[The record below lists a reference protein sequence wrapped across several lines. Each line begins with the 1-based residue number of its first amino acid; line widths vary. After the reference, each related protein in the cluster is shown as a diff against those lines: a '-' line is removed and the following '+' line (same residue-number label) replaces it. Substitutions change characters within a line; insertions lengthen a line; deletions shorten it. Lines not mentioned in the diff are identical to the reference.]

1 MANIALYSADG
12 EERSVKQH
20 SKEWHDL
27 LKIGWTT
34 WKKPSPKKSSKK

>member
-1 MANIALYSADG
+1 MALITLYSEEG

-34 WKKPSPKKSSKK
+34 WKKAKPKKTAKK